1 MDRNLRSQTA
11 AATTIACTQFHR
23 QLSFFGLTG
32 RRHVNHRSDRIFW
45 TTKAGAGDRR
55 PAGLCSPG
63 EALRRPL
70 VRCSSLAH
78 SSAPPEKQ
86 TRS

>member
-32 RRHVNHRSDRIFW
+32 RRHVNHCADRIFW
-45 TTKAGAGDRR
+45 TRAIAGQPGCAERRGVTEPAGALFRSR
-55 PAGLCSPG
+55 P
-63 EALRRPL
+63 
-70 VRCSSLAH
+70 
-78 SSAPPEKQ
+78 
-86 TRS
+86 